1 MPSRAAR
8 RASALILA
16 AVIASLVAAQ
26 RSPTSGFERVPA
38 RAKVFVAPNGSDAGR
53 CTRSSPCASFAR
65 AYRVAKP
72 RQIVCV
78 AAGSYDRQTIPY
90 VAGRTTPNVIF
101 QSCGGTATVLAVAVG
116 ANNGRKQPCCVTF
129 RDLTITGSSSAN
141 AVFVY
146 WGSAQASSAAHDV
159 IFDNTRLAVG
169 RATPGPVVEAYG
181 TRRLTIKNS
190 TIGPACCGNNGSGN
204 AAGSPVGIRLAVA
217 DKNFPLTRD
226 AVIDHNLIRG
236 ITRKCA
242 YWLAGYGACPQSS
255 CTNEEL
261 CHADAIQIWGATNT
275 TITRNR
281 VYNNEIQAV
290 FFDPTAPL
298 TNGRVENNLIGD
310 VIDGSCGICFDGRG
324 THGKWTIRSNT
335 LQGTAQIQVV
345 NVAALPSGTR
355 FAITGNLGNILTS
368 AQITGTDCYSGAPNT
383 FIYAYNVWA
392 GAGSSSRNCGATDV
406 AARPTFVNADRAPQA
421 TMDLRLARGS
431 AGISRGDPTQG
442 PTRDFEGDMRPLRVR
457 ADAGADQRESALL
470 APGRSIGAL
479 RIGAAREEV
488 EAFYGRPRKLA
499 IWRPAGAKPSDGA
512 EPARIAYYRVHGGR
526 LWVIYVSD
534 IVVGGG
540 TTSPFYST
548 ASGLGVGAETA
559 RVARGR
565 WVECLQAYRSSRG
578 GVATFYSP
586 SARKKPGK
594 ILSISML
601 RTSHEYC

>member
-1 MPSRAAR
+1 MLRQQQ
-8 RASALILA
+8 
-16 AVIASLVAAQ
+16 Q
-26 RSPTSGFERVPA
+26 RQRG
-38 RAKVFVAPNGSDAGR
+38 
-53 CTRSSPCASFAR
+53 
-65 AYRVAKP
+65 
-72 RQIVCV
+72 
-78 AAGSYDRQTIPY
+78 
-90 VAGRTTPNVIF
+90 
-101 QSCGGTATVLAVAVG
+101 
-116 ANNGRKQPCCVTF
+116 
-129 RDLTITGSSSAN
+129 
-141 AVFVY
+141 
-146 WGSAQASSAAHDV
+146 
-159 IFDNTRLAVG
+159 
-169 RATPGPVVEAYG
+169 
-181 TRRLTIKNS
+181 RLT
-190 TIGPACCGNNGSGN
+190 GRHPAC
-204 AAGSPVGIRLAVA
+204 RRRQ
-217 DKNFPLTRD
+217 DFPLTRD

-281 VYNNEIQAV
+281 IYNNEIQAV

-324 THGKWTIRSNT
+324 THGKWTIRFNT
-335 LQGTAQIQVV
+335 LQGTAQIRVV

-383 FIYAYNVWA
+383 FSYAYNVWA

-421 TMDLRLARGS
+421 TMDFRLARGS

-470 APGRSIGAL
+470 VPGGRSAPSGSVPRETRSKRSTAARASREL
-479 RIGAAREEV
+479 AAGGSKGPRTEPSPHGLPTTACTGAALGDLRLGHR
-488 EAFYGRPRKLA
+488 GR
-499 IWRPAGAKPSDGA
+499 WGND
-512 EPARIAYYRVHGGR
+512 E
-526 LWVIYVSD
+526 
-534 IVVGGG
+534 
-540 TTSPFYST
+540 PFYST

-565 WVECLQAYRSSRG
+565 WVECLP
-578 GVATFYSP
+578 GVSELTRRRRHLLSKRREE
-586 SARKKPGK
+586 ARQDSQHLDAEN
-594 ILSISML
+594 IY
-601 RTSHEYC
+601 EYC